1 MLELCMK
8 VQKHLILL
16 YVLSKFMTEIK
27 VQRSVIISLKIRT
40 FLRYTYGAP
49 VKGTAHLKVKSF
61 EQTDV
66 NQIKEVS
73 TNNQD
78 EL

>member
-1 MLELCMK
+1 MK

-16 YVLSKFMTEIK
+16 YVLSKFVTEST
-27 VQRSVIISLKIRT
+27 VQRLVINSLEIST

-49 VKGTAHLKVKSF
+49 VKGTAHLKVKPF

-73 TNNQD
+73 TNNRMNSNTH
-78 EL
+78 